1 MIKNFWISLVAI
13 CLQGCIADIQLV
25 VNDQVLQPTQSI
37 KLNVASV
44 QIINK
49 AKIDAK
55 HTYGFAVDL
64 ENPLPEQVQSQFHK
78 AIVGLLENLIFPS
91 QEGDNIAVVHIDEA
105 SITLTHSGAKNIPF
119 VGIAVLAAG
128 YKESY
133 IATIKG
139 VIEIENN
146 SGQVLRSASFN
157 VKSIV
162 KDKTGVIE
170 EINRGTKR
178 ANEKA
183 LQALE
188 QQIVSQVHRYL
199 YEYIHGKEN

>member
-1 MIKNFWISLVAI
+1 MIKNLWILFVAI
-13 CLQGCIADIQLV
+13 CLQGCTSDIQLV
-25 VNDQVLQPTQSI
+25 VDDQVLQPTQSI

-55 HTYGFAVDL
+55 RTYGFAVDL

-91 QEGDNIAVVHIDEA
+91 QEGDNIAVVRIDEA
-105 SITLTHSGAKNIPF
+105 SITLTQSGAKTVPF

-128 YKESY
+128 YKENY

-139 VIEIENN
+139 AIEIENN
-146 SGQVLRSASFN
+146 LGQVLRSASFDI
-157 VKSIV
+157 KSIV

-170 EINRGTKR
+170 EINRGAKR

-188 QQIVSQVHRYL
+188 QRIVNQVHRYL
-199 YEYIHGKEN
+199 YEYIPEK